1 MNIKL
6 SAFLLGVILLFST
19 GCAGDNTNSISET
32 ESSQNSISEASDI
45 SQNSNSKTDIS
56 QNSIS
61 KPESEPSEKNSA
73 SDISQNSNS
82 KTESFPSS
90 NSVENSGSENSNSK
104 SEGSRAEN
112 SNSQNSNSKPE
123 SKPESSQNS
132 NSEQSSKPESS
143 QNSNSKT
150 ESSQNSN
157 PKPESSVPAPEPS
170 KPESKTE
177 SSAPAPEPSK
187 PAEPSKLPV
196 AAVSVTLSRHELTMT
211 VGDTVQLSA
220 EISPYDTDDQQ
231 LTWYW
236 SDTSVIQID
245 SSVNVTAVGAG
256 KATITVKTNNG
267 KSDECIVT
275 VKAKEQPKPVESS
288 TKPVEQSKPSE
299 VSKPAEQ
306 SSTTPAPSQPTT
318 EPSQTSKEQSTQIDP
333 KYAAYY
339 YPYDDAAIIADLRS
353 VGEAKKMIWEDSLW
367 VRSKGTEWGSRLD
380 EEWGYRIVNGKYQGT
395 CSFMFPV
402 SNDES
407 VDGERFRN

>member
-6 SAFLLGVILLFST
+6 SAFLLGVILLFSA
-19 GCAGDNTNSISET
+19 GCAGDNKNSISET

-61 KPESEPSEKNSA
+61 KPESEPSEK
-73 SDISQNSNS
+73 
-82 KTESFPSS
+82 
-90 NSVENSGSENSNSK
+90 
-104 SEGSRAEN
+104 
-112 SNSQNSNSKPE
+112 
-123 SKPESSQNS
+123 
-132 NSEQSSKPESS
+132 SSKPESS
-143 QNSNSKT
+143 QNSNSKP
-150 ESSQNSN
+150 ESSAPASES
-157 PKPESSVPAPEPS
+157 KPESSAPPAEPS
-170 KPESKTE
+170 KPE

-245 SSVNVTAVGAG
+245 SSVTVTAVGAG

-288 TKPVEQSKPSE
+288 TKPTEQSKPSE

-306 SSTTPAPSQPTT
+306 SSTAPAPSQPTT

-353 VGEAKKMIWEDSLW
+353 VGEKQYKMVWEDSLW
-367 VRSKGTEWGSRLD
+367 VRSKGTEWGSKYD

-395 CSFMFPV
+395 CGFRFPV

-407 VDGERFRN
+407 VDGERFRNYCASMFEDLKDFFDDESLENVPFKIVIEDVTEPGSNYRVIWVYLLYT